1 MKMLKL
7 KVKPKLKNKKTC
19 LGKPTAIKQL
29 WNKRLPRPP
38 QPPQLLPLLPPQLL
52 PLLPLLLP
60 RLLLPPL
67 FNLK

>member
-38 QPPQLLPLLPPQLL
+38 QLLPLLPPQL
-52 PLLPLLLP
+52 P
-60 RLLLPPL
+60 RLLLPLL
-67 FNLK
+67 FNLKQPPPWQ

>member
-19 LGKPTAIKQL
+19 LGKPTASKQL

-38 QPPQLLPLLPPQLL
+38 QLLPPPLPRLLPQLLPQ
-52 PLLPLLLP
+52 
-60 RLLLPPL
+60 L

>member
-38 QPPQLLPLLPPQLL
+38 Q
-52 PLLPLLLP
+52 LP

>member
-1 MKMLKL
+1 MKMLKLKL

-38 QPPQLLPLLPPQLL
+38 QLL

>member
-38 QPPQLLPLLPPQLL
+38 QLLPLLPPQLL
-52 PLLPLLLP
+52 PLLPLLLLP
-60 RLLLPPL
+60 LLPLLLPPL

>member
-29 WNKRLPRPP
+29 WNKHLPRP
-38 QPPQLLPLLPPQLL
+38 LPLLLP
-52 PLLPLLLP
+52 PLLPLLL
-60 RLLLPPL
+60 LPQL